1 MLPSYIQPEV
11 EDWPE
16 DMKDD
21 PEDMEDSEGDSDDP
35 DDPEDMED
43 MEDTKVPEEI
53 RAAKEAEK
61 SAQRYHWIFG
71 KTRKTKRKA
80 LN

>member
-21 PEDMEDSEGDSDDP
+21 PEDMDDSGDSDDP
-35 DDPEDMED
+35 DDPED